1 MQDKSKQYFNDI
13 QQFCLAMMPR
23 DLVAV
28 LGRGTGKGA
37 IQAGRLKQ
45 KFQLMPGSMGGFVSP
60 SVKRC
65 LTNILP
71 SMLVHLEH
79 WGYKR
84 DLHYTVG
91 KKPWKTLHWKSP
103 IFTPDNW
110 ENTISFYNGS
120 VCSIISQDR
129 SGTSNSMSLDY
140 LLLDEAKFLNA
151 DQLRN
156 ETFPANRGNEMFFGQ
171 CYLHHG
177 MTITSDM
184 PITKK
189 ASWFLSYEEQM
200 DGDLVHTLWD
210 VVRNIS
216 ALTKLIAV
224 HPEQSY
230 NLTQERSKWLK
241 LANAMRKECLMYVEA
256 SSIENIDVLGEDF
269 IRRMKR
275 ELSPQTFETAI
286 MNRRVRI
293 AQDGFYNALA
303 EEANYYTASN
313 QSYLDNMEFDFEKL
327 QSVDCRM
334 DADYDDK
341 QPIIVAFDANSNFN
355 CVSIGQTVDN
365 KLLVINS
372 LFVKFDRK
380 LTDLVDDICNY
391 YKTSKTHVVVFYYDQ
406 TFVGTVTGVYEN
418 QLYVIIIRQFQ
429 KNGWLVYE
437 KYIGAAMPHTD
448 KNLLINNMLR
458 GKRKFKPLLNKD
470 NNVDLIISLESA
482 QVYNSKKDKSGEK
495 LPETEDDLLENRT
508 DFSDAFDTLCIGVE
522 NFPVYVTSDI
532 TPITYG

>member
-1 MQDKSKQYFNDI
+1 
-13 QQFCLAMMPR
+13 
-23 DLVAV
+23 
-28 LGRGTGKGA
+28 
-37 IQAGRLKQ
+37 
-45 KFQLMPGSMGGFVSP
+45 
-60 SVKRC
+60 
-65 LTNILP
+65 
-71 SMLVHLEH
+71 
-79 WGYKR
+79 
-84 DLHYTVG
+84 
-91 KKPWKTLHWKSP
+91 
-103 IFTPDNW
+103 
-110 ENTISFYNGS
+110 
-120 VCSIISQDR
+120 
-129 SGTSNSMSLDY
+129 
-140 LLLDEAKFLNA
+140 
-151 DQLRN
+151 
-156 ETFPANRGNEMFFGQ
+156 
-171 CYLHHG
+171 
-177 MTITSDM
+177 
-184 PITKK
+184 
-189 ASWFLSYEEQM
+189 M